1 MTGTSTTDV
10 ARLLARCVANYGE
23 RRNVDLRLVTAEW
36 TEAFKHRHPASLNTA
51 LSEHIRRSTFWP
63 TIADLEAILA
73 EGRKATTKRWT
84 ADDKPDFCRD
94 GRNEAEEII
103 HRAAQCLKWREDANA
118 LKTPNESGI

>member
-1 MTGTSTTDV
+1 MTGASTTDI

-36 TEAFKHRHPASLNTA
+36 TEAFRHRHPASLNAA
-51 LSEHIRRSTFWP
+51 LTEHIRRSTFWP

-84 ADDKPDFCRD
+84 ADDKRDFCRD
-94 GRNEAEEII
+94 GRTEAEEIAY
-103 HRAAQCLKWREDANA
+103 RKAMCEKWRADAAA
-118 LKTPNESGI
+118 LKTPNETGI